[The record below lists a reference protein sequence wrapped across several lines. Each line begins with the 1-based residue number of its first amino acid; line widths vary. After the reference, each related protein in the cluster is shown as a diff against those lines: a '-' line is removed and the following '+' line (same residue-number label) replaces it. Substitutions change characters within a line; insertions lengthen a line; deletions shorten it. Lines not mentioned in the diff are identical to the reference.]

1 MRSVADPA
9 PGKKAKPALP
19 SVFALGLASC
29 SLAVG
34 VLANVEPATVLLRSA
49 IALVIGGIVGKL
61 YCAVSEVAYVSG
73 VNQGSIEPS
82 SRVPESSADPN

>member
-9 PGKKAKPALP
+9 PGKRAKPALP
-19 SVFALGLASC
+19 SVFALGLATC

-34 VLANVEPATVLLRSA
+34 VLANVEPVTVMLRSA

-61 YCAVSEVAYVSG
+61 YCAVSEVAHVSG
-73 VNQGSIEPS
+73 VNEGSREPS
-82 SRVPESSADPN
+82 VRVPESSVDPN